1 MKIHTFFLI
10 KSHFPT
16 IFRTQNCFPS
26 ISQFLYLNNKFDN
39 EAGPA
44 QAPNG
49 AAAAPAPGAAS
60 AQDFSAEWA
69 EYYRRL
75 GKTDE
80 AEAIEKQIQA
90 NKVRFDF

>member
-16 IFRTQNCFPS
+16 IFQHKFPVNFP
-26 ISQFLYLNNKFDN
+26 ISLFEHNKFDN

-90 NKVRFDF
+90 NKVRFDS